1 MGKSVEFYL
10 SKGYDQKMAE
20 YFAAGRKRITKVVPE
35 ENFTLL
41 LTFDN
46 GETRLYDVRP
56 LLETG
61 TVFAPFREWKHFRR
75 VYLDENDCVSWDI
88 DPNID
93 SRRVWNNKVDLCPDS
108 CYVDSLPCSDDST
121 R

>member
-75 VYLDENDCVSWDI
+75 VYLDENDCVSIEQETGMTFTVTPVQNTGSPLLRYQGDCLSGI
-88 DPNID
+88 I
-93 SRRVWNNKVDLCPDS
+93 V
-108 CYVDSLPCSDDST
+108 
-121 R
+121 